1 MRHKMQQYGIVFMSS
16 AVADF
21 IYTFYVYA
29 LSHDWLILALLSGSV
44 IPFIN
49 FVGAILFVDAKT
61 TRERLFITTMTA
73 LGMLVGGFITMVVI
87 GKPTSVK

>member
-1 MRHKMQQYGIVFMSS
+1 MQHKMQQYGIVFASS

-21 IYTFYVYA
+21 VYTFYVYA

-49 FVGAILFVDAKT
+49 FIGAILFVDAKS
-61 TRERLFITTMTA
+61 TRERLFITSLTA
-73 LGMLVGGFITMVVI
+73 LGMLVGGFITLFLV
-87 GKPTSVK
+87 GRPK